1 MFNKRFI
8 LSAFVASLLVG
19 CTTLDPYTREEKTSK
34 ATKGALIGAAS
45 GAVAGLLTGDDATE
59 RRQHALIGAGVGALA
74 GGAVGNY
81 MDRQEMKLRQ
91 QLENSGVGVERV
103 GDEIRLIM
111 PGHVTF
117 QTNSAD
123 LYAGF
128 FEVLDSVAI
137 VLEEFD
143 KTVVEVSG
151 HTDSTGSESYNMSL
165 SEKRASTV
173 AQYVNNRGVSDQRIV
188 TLAFGETKPVASNG
202 SESGRQQNRRVELRL
217 VPLTA

>member
-1 MFNKRFI
+1 MISKRFI
-8 LSAFVASLLVG
+8 LSIFVATLLVG

-91 QLENSGVGVERV
+91 QLEDSGVAVERV

-123 LYAGF
+123 LYSGF

-137 VLEEFD
+137 VLDEFD
-143 KTVVEVSG
+143 KTVIEVSG
-151 HTDSTGSESYNMSL
+151 HTDSTGSETYNMSL
-165 SEKRASTV
+165 SEKRAGTV
-173 AQYVNNRGVSDQRIV
+173 AEYVNNRGVSDQRIV
-188 TLAFGETKPVASNG
+188 TLAFGETKPVASNS
-202 SESGRQQNRRVELRL
+202 SESGRQKNRRVELRL

>member
-188 TLAFGETKPVASNG
+188 T
-202 SESGRQQNRRVELRL
+202 SGFW
-217 VPLTA
+217 

>member
-1 MFNKRFI
+1 MIIKRFV
-8 LSAFVASLLVG
+8 LSFFVASLLVG

-74 GGAVGNY
+74 GAAVGNY

-91 QLENSGVGVERV
+91 QLENSGVSVQRE

-123 LYAGF
+123 LYSGF
-128 FEVLDSVAI
+128 FDVLDSVAI
-137 VLEEFD
+137 VLDEFD

-151 HTDSTGSESYNMSL
+151 HTDSTGSESYNMQL
-165 SEKRASTV
+165 SEKRANTV
-173 AQYVNNRGVSDQRIV
+173 ATYVNTRGVSEQRIV
-188 TLAFGETKPVASNG
+188 TLAYGEEKPIASNG
-202 SESGRQQNRRVELRL
+202 SAGGRKQNRRVELRL